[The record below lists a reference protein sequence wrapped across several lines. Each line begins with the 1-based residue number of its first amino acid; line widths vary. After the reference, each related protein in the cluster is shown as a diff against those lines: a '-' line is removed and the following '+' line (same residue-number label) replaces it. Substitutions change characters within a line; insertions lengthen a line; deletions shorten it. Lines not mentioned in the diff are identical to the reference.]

1 MIYTEYKPTV
11 EQGQFIKVPKKKK
24 KPDQSFKISGVQ
36 PKVGLAPKGPFGTL
50 YADHSDCP

>member
-1 MIYTEYKPTV
+1 MIYTEYKTTV